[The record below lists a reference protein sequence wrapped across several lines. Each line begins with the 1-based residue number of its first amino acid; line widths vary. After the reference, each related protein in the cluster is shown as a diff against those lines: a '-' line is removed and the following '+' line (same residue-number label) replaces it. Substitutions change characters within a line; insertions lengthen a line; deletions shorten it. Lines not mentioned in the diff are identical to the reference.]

1 MKKFFLIFFII
12 FLILATTVTKNST
25 KKLQNKI
32 FNVRENI
39 SILKNKYELVLLD
52 YNYLTTPKKLL
63 EYQYKYFENELISL
77 DITKIKKIKEKNN
90 ELTIIE
96 PNKTK
101 IQNEQR

>member
-1 MKKFFLIFFII
+1 MKKFFFIFFII
-12 FLILATTVTKNST
+12 FLILATTITKNST
-25 KKLQNKI
+25 KKLQNQI

-77 DITKIKKIKEKNN
+77 DITKIKKIKEENN

-96 PNKTK
+96 PNKSK
-101 IQNEQR
+101 IKNE

>member
-77 DITKIKKIKEKNN
+77 DITKIKKIKEENN

-96 PNKTK
+96 LNKSK
-101 IQNEQR
+101 IKNE

>member
-12 FLILATTVTKNST
+12 FLIVVTTVTKNST
-25 KKLQNKI
+25 KKLQNQI

-77 DITKIKKIKEKNN
+77 DITKIKKIKEENN

-96 PNKTK
+96 PNKSK
-101 IQNEQR
+101 IKNE

>member
-77 DITKIKKIKEKNN
+77 DITKIKKIKEENN
-90 ELTIIE
+90 ELIIIE
-96 PNKTK
+96 HNKSK
-101 IQNEQR
+101 IKNE